1 MTRNMGI
8 ADRTV
13 RFVLALAIAA
23 LYLDGALAGTWAI
36 VLGVVAVVLLVTS
49 LLGSCPADLPFGF
62 LYTKRSG
69 PPPPVGR

>member
-23 LYLDGALAGTWAI
+23 LYLGGALADTWAI

-49 LLGSCPADLPFGF
+49 LLGSCPAYMPFGF
-62 LYTKRSG
+62 STTKRSG
-69 PPPPVGR
+69 TPPPAV